1 MKVVKCWSMSCPT
14 EIMTSDSAKKIMTT
28 FVFFFGTIHTPWKL
42 LGRKKRKKKKK
53 LVLGGTPLY
62 ETTDEKR

>member
-1 MKVVKCWSMSCPT
+1 M
-14 EIMTSDSAKKIMTT
+14 ET
-28 FVFFFGTIHTPWKL
+28 FREEKT
-42 LGRKKRKKKKK
+42 KKKKK